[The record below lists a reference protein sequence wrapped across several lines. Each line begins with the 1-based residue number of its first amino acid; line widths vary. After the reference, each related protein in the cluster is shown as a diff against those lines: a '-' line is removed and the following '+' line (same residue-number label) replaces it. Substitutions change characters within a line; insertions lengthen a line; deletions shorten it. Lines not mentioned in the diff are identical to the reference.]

1 MPDEKTT
8 RKVTKAT
15 DKQPAKPDMP
25 TQLLELARKP
35 GVVVTLLAAVG
46 LTGQDV
52 VTHVNT
58 LLSMDLPGWTLLVLA
73 GGYVVARWL
82 YEYMKS
88 QRSMAGDVKTLV
100 LAFDEFREWTRDRL
114 QSGDDNLSELM
125 ASRDDHDNR
134 ITLIESA
141 FQAEI
146 LAYREKRKRDT
157 DKHEAPKDAP

>member
-1 MPDEKTT
+1 MADEKTT
-8 RKVTKAT
+8 KKVTKTTA
-15 DKQPAKPDMP
+15 KQAAKPDLP
-25 TQLLELARKP
+25 TQILELVRKP

-46 LTGQDV
+46 LTGQDI

-58 LLSMDLPGWTLLVLA
+58 LLSMDLPAYTLLVLA

-82 YEYMKS
+82 YDYMKS
-88 QRSMAGDVKTLV
+88 QRSMAGDVKALV

-146 LAYREKRKRDT
+146 LAYVEERERDT
-157 DKHEAPKDAP
+157 GKLKAPKDQP